1 MNTGPHKNGLN
12 DQDQFGLLFA
22 ARLNSATDNL
32 PHDISE
38 RLRAA
43 RVRAV
48 AARRVAS
55 VKTAPYATASNGTL
69 LLGNEQLGGWGRLAA
84 FAPLVALVLGL
95 VTISVI
101 QDDKQA
107 NELAEIDSAIL
118 TDDLPPSAYADVGFT
133 EFLKLKSGK
142 NSD

>member
-1 MNTGPHKNGLN
+1 MNTGRHEKGLN
-12 DQDQFGLLFA
+12 DQDQFGLMVA
-22 ARLNSATDNL
+22 VRLNGATEDL

-48 AARRVAS
+48 AARKVTT
-55 VKTAPYATASNGTL
+55 VKAAPYASASNGTL
-69 LLGNEQLGGWGRLAA
+69 LMGSEHLGGWGRLAA

-95 VTISVI
+95 IFISIV
-101 QDDKQA
+101 QDENQA
-107 NELAEIDSAIL
+107 NELAEIDAAIL

-133 EFLKLKSGK
+133 EFVKLKSGK
-142 NSD
+142 ISN